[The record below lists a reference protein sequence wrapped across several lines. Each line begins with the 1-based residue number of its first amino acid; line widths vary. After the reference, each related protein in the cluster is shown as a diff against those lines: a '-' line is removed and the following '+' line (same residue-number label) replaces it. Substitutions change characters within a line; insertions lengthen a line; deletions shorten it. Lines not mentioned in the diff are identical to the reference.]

1 MTQRDP
7 LFPTIFNVVVDAVVR
22 HWFTAMVEST
32 EEQSGR
38 RQEDRQKN
46 FIFHADYGMVT
57 SSDPRWLQGAF
68 STLVGLFGRV
78 GLNTN
83 AGKTV
88 VMVCCLCP

>member
-1 MTQRDP
+1 MV
-7 LFPTIFNVVVDAVVR
+7 LYAVVR
-22 HWFTAMVEST
+22 NWFTVMVESA
-32 EEQSGR
+32 EERVGR
-38 RQEDRQKN
+38 GKEGRHQNDL
-46 FIFHADYGMVT
+46 FYADNVMVE
-57 SSDPRWLQGAF
+57 SSYTRWLQGAF